1 MGPLLQGI
9 ILGLAF
15 AILIGPALF
24 ALIQTSLHRGFR
36 SGVLLAIGIFLSDL
50 VILTLCYFGLSQ
62 LLGEDPRDNMMF
74 GIIGGIILVIFGT
87 VTFTRKVEIEDE
99 KEDNDKSNVPSPIIF
114 ILKGFFLNFANP
126 GVWFIWATVM
136 VSISA
141 NFGTDKHEIAIFIIG
156 VLATIL
162 GTDILKCFIAGKIKS
177 SLNPKNIK
185 RMNRIVGIFL
195 VAFGIYLITNT
206 FIDLK
211 SMIPFYDANISGN

>member
-1 MGPLLQGI
+1 MGPILQGI

-24 ALIQTSLHRGFR
+24 ALLQTSIHRGFR

-50 VILTLCYFGLSQ
+50 GILFLCFFGVSQ
-62 LLGEDPRDNMMF
+62 LLGEDPRENMLF
-74 GIIGGIILVIFGT
+74 GVIGGIILIIFGT
-87 VTFTRKVEIEDE
+87 VTFTRKVQIGGEDE
-99 KEDNDKSNVPSPIIF
+99 NNLNSKSPNPVIF
-114 ILKGFFLNFANP
+114 ILKGFFLNLANP
-126 GVWFIWATVM
+126 GVWFVWATVM

-141 NFGTDKHEIAIFIIG
+141 DFGADKNEIIMFIIG

-195 VAFGIYLITNT
+195 AAFGIYLITNT
-206 FIDLK
+206 FFDLK
-211 SMIPFYDANISGN
+211 SMIPFYSA

>member
-24 ALIQTSLHRGFR
+24 ALLQTSIHRGFK

-50 VILTLCYFGLSQ
+50 GVLFLCYFGVSQ
-62 LLGEDPRDNMMF
+62 LLGHDPRDNLSF
-74 GIIGGIILVIFGT
+74 SVIGGIILIIFGT
-87 VTFTRKVEIEDE
+87 VTFTRKIQLEENSE
-99 KEDNDKSNVPSPIIF
+99 NNVKIKTPGPAIF
-114 ILKGFFLNFANP
+114 VLKGFFLNIANP

-141 NFGTDKHEIAIFIIG
+141 KFGTELHEIVIFIIG

-177 SLNPKNIK
+177 SLTPKNIK
-185 RMNRIVGIFL
+185 MMNRIVGIFL
-195 VAFGIYLITNT
+195 VGFGIYLITNT
-206 FIDLK
+206 YFDLR
-211 SMIPFYDANISGN
+211 SMIPFHSA

>member
-36 SGVLLAIGIFLSDL
+36 SGVLLALGIFLSDL
-50 VILTLCYFGLSQ
+50 GILFLCYFGVSQ
-62 LLGEDPRDNMMF
+62 FLGEDPRDNMLF
-74 GIIGGIILVIFGT
+74 GIIGGIILIIFGT
-87 VTFTRKVEIEDE
+87 VTFTRKVQIEDQSE
-99 KEDNDKSNVPSPIIF
+99 NNYKSNIPGPIIF

-141 NFGTDKHEIAIFIIG
+141 NFGTDKNDIVIFIAS

-177 SLNPKNIK
+177 SLNPKNIR

-195 VAFGIYLITNT
+195 VTFGVYLITNT
-206 FIDLK
+206 FFDLK
-211 SMIPFYDANISGN
+211 SMITFYNN